1 MAEATLEKQPSFL
14 DRSLWAAMAW
24 DWEKVMY
31 AVLIAAAVVTRFWDL
46 GMRVIS
52 HDESLHTY
60 YSYEL
65 YRGKGFVH
73 TPLMH
78 GTFQFHIVALIYTLF
93 GASDFTARVPA
104 ALFGVAAVAL
114 VWYFRKWLGK
124 VGALLAASFMI
135 ISPFMLYYSRY
146 VRNESFVVVWA
157 LLMALS
163 LFNYMEGRENK
174 WLYTMVAATA
184 LMY

>member
-14 DRSLWAAMAW
+14 DRSLWAAMVW

-31 AVLIAAAVVTRFWDL
+31 VVLIAAAVVTRLYDL
-46 GMRVIS
+46 GARVIS
-52 HDESLHTY
+52 HDESLHAY
-60 YSYEL
+60 YSHEL

-93 GASDFTARVPA
+93 GASDFTARVPV

-114 VWYFRKWLGK
+114 LVFPQWWA
-124 VGALLAASFMI
+124 VGALLARPS
-135 ISPFMLYYSRY
+135 
-146 VRNESFVVVWA
+146 
-157 LLMALS
+157 
-163 LFNYMEGRENK
+163 
-174 WLYTMVAATA
+174 
-184 LMY
+184 